1 VNRLLPRRLRQASAW
16 ALVAAGVGWQAAAKA
31 DQASDAAYDRRF
43 VTECEVCHGERGR
56 GDRSSA
62 PMLAGQPSFYAI
74 TQLFLFRGERRAS
87 PEMTAV
93 ARGFS
98 DDDLRGFS
106 DAIGRLPAFTLP
118 IPAPMV
124 DAGSWQRGK
133 RLARQFHCLVCHGA
147 AFEGGRQTPRL
158 AGQREDYLLRALTE
172 FRDGTRIG
180 YTNAM
185 GEVLAGLDPSQIA
198 DLATYLAN
206 WTPED
211 GNTTVDGGKPSAI
224 GSGATGPSR

>member
-1 VNRLLPRRLRQASAW
+1 
-16 ALVAAGVGWQAAAKA
+16 
-31 DQASDAAYDRRF
+31 
-43 VTECEVCHGERGR
+43 
-56 GDRSSA
+56 
-62 PMLAGQPSFYAI
+62 
-74 TQLFLFRGERRAS
+74 
-87 PEMTAV
+87 
-93 ARGFS
+93 
-98 DDDLRGFS
+98 
-106 DAIGRLPAFTLP
+106 
-118 IPAPMV
+118 
-124 DAGSWQRGK
+124 
-133 RLARQFHCLVCHGA
+133 LARQFHCLVCHGA